1 MPPARISADDTRF
14 IHDIRQ
20 ARKARGLSIR
30 ALAVAAG
37 VGYSAWARCERGEG
51 TPSPHTRLKLQAW
64 MEGREGVNCLCRR
77 CVRHIPHGWQ
87 CPVCACVYAP
97 NVLQCAKCN
106 EGKSNPFFSL

>member
-1 MPPARISADDTRF
+1 MPREIVSADARF
-14 IHDIRQ
+14 IRDICQ
-20 ARKARGLSIR
+20 ARQARGLSIR
-30 ALAVAAG
+30 AMTGLAG